1 MLHVDIH
8 VTIMHVNIFI
18 SDVDTFDGKITCTYG
33 AEECHHS
40 LQTTVV
46 NSFFSIH
53 VFYAY
58 VFAKSLIVFGKK
70 KKGGSGESFRFT

>member
-1 MLHVDIH
+1 MSTPLMENLLAHTLH
-8 VTIMHVNIFI
+8 
-18 SDVDTFDGKITCTYG
+18 

-70 KKGGSGESFRFT
+70 KKGGGGGGVR

>member
-1 MLHVDIH
+1 MLRVDII
-8 VTIMHVNIFI
+8 IMHVNIFI
-18 SDVDTFDGKITCTYG
+18 SHVDSFDGKITCTHG

-70 KKGGSGESFRFT
+70 KKGGGRGGVR

>member
-70 KKGGSGESFRFT
+70 KKGGGGGVR